1 MEGSGEKNKG
11 SMATQNERKNKG
23 CEPFGVSEEDVKT
36 VVSSGTG
43 GSADFSSM
51 IFGGGGGGGR

>member
-1 MEGSGEKNKG
+1 
-11 SMATQNERKNKG
+11 MATQNERKNKG